1 MRKIAGGGRAEKPP
15 GGECRREPIPETTWR
30 RVEKLLEDD
39 RRRRQGE
46 PVTAEDAPPDPVV
59 RAVLGAAVRRC
70 AAAPVRG
77 RFPWTAPQ
85 VVACYRTLAE
95 TARGAARCGM
105 PLGYPRG
112 KGTVLPWILTRT
124 LLGYHPMMIRDDA
137 WPLIQGA
144 ELTLLA
150 KRAARM
156 VKSYRHA
163 GADTNFVRV
172 ALVAEVIRVIEVRVA
187 VGADKLGWD
196 EKNDRVTGLLAY
208 IVWELLPWLPG
219 WPCTPRGLYEAL
231 LAARTVVGRLKLRR
245 RESPL

>member
-1 MRKIAGGGRAEKPP
+1 VITAGQDSIQIDAKKVRVFAEKDPA
-15 GGECRREPIPETTWR
+15 
-30 RVEKLLEDD
+30 KL
-39 RRRRQGE
+39 
-46 PVTAEDAPPDPVV
+46 DALV
-59 RAVLGAAVRRC
+59 ANVL
-70 AAAPVRG
+70 
-77 RFPWTAPQ
+77 
-85 VVACYRTLAE
+85 
-95 TARGAARCGM
+95 
-105 PLGYPRG
+105 
-112 KGTVLPWILTRT
+112 LPNFSQKAM
-124 LLGYHPMMIRDDA
+124 LGYHPMMIRDDA